1 MKLQATE
8 VFAFIH
14 NNYRESHKKYDKI
27 GFVLEGSS
35 GSSKTTSIIQFLQL
49 YSQSNR
55 NKKITCGRSKMTWT
69 IPSIWTDFQNITL
82 SYQLNF
88 KFNKSKYEAE
98 NNGNVFRFIG
108 ADDPQKFHGPRQDV
122 FWFNEAIELAEPS
135 FNQVNMRTNELWFLD
150 FNPSTDDHWIFKK
163 TLANMQPHGRGKKKI
178 TKVFDEQLGR
188 DITECIFYF
197 HSTWRDNGYLPAG
210 QRKVIMGYEPT
221 EENIA
226 NGTADQWHYEV
237 YNLGMRAVPKGAIF
251 PYWKDV
257 NELPAEIAH
266 TKPLC
271 RWLDFGF
278 SNDPT
283 AIGGIWF
290 HKGELWVKEDVYETG
305 LTNIISSDLS
315 VDEKDGKKSIYSI
328 DGRLTECGVGND
340 EIIICDAAEQKS
352 ACELRL
358 KNWQVYWLG
367 KDTVKVGISRLK
379 KYKVNIVNSPNISNE
394 RRNYKWRSNPI
405 TGEFFD
411 EPIDKFNHH
420 IDGIRYAVKYLET
433 QGII

>member
-8 VFAFIH
+8 VFEFIYT
-14 NNYRESHKKYDKI
+14 NYRESHGKFDKI

-69 IPSIWTDFQNITL
+69 IPSIWTDFQNLTL

-108 ADDPQKFHGPRQDV
+108 ADDTQKFHGPRQDV
-122 FWFNEAIELAEPS
+122 FWFNEAIELAKLS
-135 FNQVNMRTNELWFLD
+135 FNQVAMRTNELWFLD
-150 FNPSTDDHWIFKK
+150 FNPSTDDHWIFKDIMK
-163 TLANMQPHGRGKKKI
+163 GMQPFGKGKRKI
-178 TKVFDEQLGR
+178 SSCYDEQLGR
-188 DITECIFYF
+188 DITECIFYL

-210 QRKVIMGYEPT
+210 QRKDIMGYEPT
-221 EENIA
+221 PENIA

-257 NELPAEIAH
+257 NELPVEISN
-266 TKPLC
+266 TKPLG

-278 SNDPT
+278 VNDPT
-283 AIGGIWF
+283 AVGGMWF
-290 HKGELWVKEDVYETG
+290 YRGELWLKEDIYEVG
-305 LTNIISSDLS
+305 LTNVIGSD
-315 VDEKDGKKSIYSI
+315 VAKDEIEGKETRYSI
-328 DGRLTECGVGND
+328 DQRLTERGIGHD
-340 EIIICDAAEQKS
+340 EIIICDSARQDL

-358 KNWQVYWLG
+358 LNWQVYWMS
-367 KDTVKVGISRLK
+367 KERIVEGITRLK
-379 KYKVNIVNSPNISNE
+379 KYKVNIVNSPNILNE
-394 RRNYKWRSNPI
+394 SRNYKWKINPI
-405 TGEFFD
+405 TGEMFQ

-420 IDGIRYAVKYLET
+420 MDGARYLLKYLET